1 MTYRSVSTDIAL
13 MRAAHNLDD
22 RILALFTPTP
32 DYLERFER
40 LGLHRLKAELTQLSH
55 TQLRLLLL
63 TVLQSFTVGETS
75 AALGLS
81 ETSITRALADAREQL
96 RAPTLRPAYKEC
108 SYVR

>member
-1 MTYRSVSTDIAL
+1 MTSRSASADIAL
-13 MRAAHNLDD
+13 IRAAHNLDD
-22 RILALFTPTP
+22 RIAALFTPTP

-40 LGLHRLKAELTQLSH
+40 LGLRRLKADLSQLSR

-63 TVLQSFTVGETS
+63 TVLQSFTVQETS

-81 ETSITRALADAREQL
+81 ESFITHALADAREQL
-96 RAPTLRPAYKEC
+96 RARTLRPTYKEY

>member
-1 MTYRSVSTDIAL
+1 MTYRSAPTDIVF
-13 MRAAHNLDD
+13 MQAAHALDD

-32 DYLERFER
+32 DYLERFEL
-40 LGLHRLKAELTQLSH
+40 LGLHRLKAELTQLSR

-63 TVLQSFTVGETS
+63 IILLSLTVREAA

-81 ETSITRALADAREQL
+81 EPFITRALADAREQL
-96 RAPTLRPAYKEC
+96 QAWTLCPAYKEC